1 MQCVILAL
9 RSGISRQT
17 HGGREGGRERERES
31 DRDGERERERER
43 GSESERKRVR
53 AGGVD
58 RSESHPSARLD
69 IWFI

>member
-1 MQCVILAL
+1 ME
-9 RSGISRQT
+9 
-17 HGGREGGRERERES
+17 GGREGERERES
-31 DRDGERERERER
+31 DRDGDRERER
-43 GSESERKRVR
+43 ERKRVR